1 MQRYERGIYL
11 WTHTLKHTRPHE
23 RLSLKPFCLR
33 TRCCGH
39 KVKQQQQKTTFT
51 LAHTHIYM
59 YIHKTETNKLQIIK
73 ISLNPKPHLE
83 TQRLPLVWV
92 LPCQQCSMGN
102 EEWVGVWP
110 DDLSTT
116 RLGPSINISLHSAP
130 AQSIALIFTYTE
142 GSCKTC
148 VNWGRWKGNCI
159 ADGCCVSWT
168 LNSLLTFWACYQF
181 YMVIFVSERTRAYGL
196 LVYIIFNLMVNAIDS
211 VWKSTFLHLN
221 RAVFCYYLTW
231 WASH

>member
-1 MQRYERGIYL
+1 MCKDMKEGFIFEHIPTNTHGHMNVCPLNLSVWGRGSVDAL
-11 WTHTLKHTRPHE
+11 WSSNSKKLHSHTHTR
-23 RLSLKPFCLR
+23 
-33 TRCCGH
+33 
-39 KVKQQQQKTTFT
+39 
-51 LAHTHIYM
+51 IYV
-59 YIHKTETNKLQIIK
+59 YIYIYIYIYKTETDKLQIIK

-116 RLGPSINISLHSAP
+116 RLGPSINIFLHSAP

-181 YMVIFVSERTRAYGL
+181 
-196 LVYIIFNLMVNAIDS
+196 
-211 VWKSTFLHLN
+211 
-221 RAVFCYYLTW
+221 
-231 WASH
+231 

>member
-1 MQRYERGIYL
+1 M
-11 WTHTLKHTRPHE
+11 
-23 RLSLKPFCLR
+23 
-33 TRCCGH
+33 
-39 KVKQQQQKTTFT
+39 
-51 LAHTHIYM
+51 
-59 YIHKTETNKLQIIK
+59 K

-83 TQRLPLVWV
+83 KQRPPLVWA
-92 LPCQQCSMGN
+92 LLCQQCSMGN
-102 EEWVGVWP
+102 EKWVGVWP

-116 RLGPSINISLHSAP
+116 RLGPSRTPSTSSLHSAP

-181 YMVIFVSERTRAYGL
+181 LHDNFVRERTWAYGL
-196 LVYIIFNLMVNAIDS
+196 LEYIIFNLMVNMVDG
-211 VWKSTFLHLN
+211 VWKAHLCIQIMQYFVSFLPNGLHIRIQLKHSAACFEKYFVSN
-221 RAVFCYYLTW
+221 VFLS
-231 WASH
+231 ASKEWLCAFLLLSIS